1 MAAALVLAFLEFF
14 DNKDTQGAV
23 GCFAIGF
30 SARLRQRILRKSL
43 RPRKSGDPPCGKHDH
58 ERKEDRNLA
67 PSNLGPPAFKR

>member
-1 MAAALVLAFLEFF
+1 MAAALVSAFLEFF
-14 DNKDTQGAV
+14 DNKDTQGAA

-30 SARLRQRILRKSL
+30 SARLRQRTL

-67 PSNLGPPAFKR
+67 PSNLGPSAFRR